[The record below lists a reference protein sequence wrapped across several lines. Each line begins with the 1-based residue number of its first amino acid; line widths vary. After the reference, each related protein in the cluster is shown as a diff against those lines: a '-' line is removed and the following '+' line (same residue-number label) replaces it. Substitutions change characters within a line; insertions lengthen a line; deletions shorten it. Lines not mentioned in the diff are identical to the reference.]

1 VKDYGEQAM
10 RRMKMSEADIEKFN
24 FKNRTATEQQEIA
37 RQGGKASGAARRRK
51 KSLKELGDMIGSLSV
66 KSEKN
71 KAIMREAGIEDEDMI
86 RDTAMLFMLEAKAE
100 KGDTNAIALIAKIRG
115 QLKEQVQAEVAE
127 VKPLV
132 DLTKRPKNGEQA

>member
-1 VKDYGEQAM
+1 MANPENLE
-10 RRMKMSEADIEKFN
+10 RFKFE
-24 FKNRTATEQQEIA
+24 NRTPTEQREIA
-37 RQGGKASGAARRRK
+37 RQGGIASGAARRRK

-132 DLTKRPKNGEQA
+132 DLTKRPKNGSD

>member
-1 VKDYGEQAM
+1 
-10 RRMKMSEADIEKFN
+10 MSEADIEKFN

-132 DLTKRPKNGEQA
+132 DLTKRTKNGEAEA

>member
-1 VKDYGEQAM
+1 MAGTANL
-10 RRMKMSEADIEKFN
+10 IPFN
-24 FKNRTATEQQEIA
+24 KRTETEQKEIA

-132 DLTKRPKNGEQA
+132 DLTKRPKNGRD

>member
-1 VKDYGEQAM
+1 MANPENLIPN
-10 RRMKMSEADIEKFN
+10 E
-24 FKNRTATEQQEIA
+24 NRTPKERRENA
-37 RQGGKASGAARRRK
+37 RKAGIASGVARRRK

-132 DLTKRPKNGEQA
+132 DLTKRKKNGESEA

>member
-1 VKDYGEQAM
+1 MANEQNLRPGEY
-10 RRMKMSEADIEKFN
+10 KLSKEEAK
-24 FKNRTATEQQEIA
+24 K
-37 RQGGKASGAARRRK
+37 GGINSGKARRRK
-51 KSLKELGDMIGSLSV
+51 KTLKELGDMIGSLSV

-115 QLKEQVQAEVAE
+115 QLKDQVQAEVAE

-132 DLTKRPKNGEQA
+132 DLTKRPKNGSN

>member
-1 VKDYGEQAM
+1 MANPEN
-10 RRMKMSEADIEKFN
+10 IEKFK
-24 FKNRTATEQQEIA
+24 FENRTPTEQREIA
-37 RQGGKASGAARRRK
+37 RQGGIASGAARRRK
-51 KSLKELGDMIGSLSV
+51 KSLKELGDMIGSLKV

-86 RDTAMLFMLEAKAE
+86 RDTAMLFILEAKAE

>member
-1 VKDYGEQAM
+1 MAGTANL
-10 RRMKMSEADIEKFN
+10 IPFN
-24 FKNRTATEQQEIA
+24 KRTETEQKKIA
-37 RQGGKASGAARRRK
+37 REGGIASGAARRRK
-51 KSLKELGDMIGSLSV
+51 KSLKELGDMIGSLKV

-132 DLTKRPKNGEQA
+132 DLTKRPKNGSD

>member
-1 VKDYGEQAM
+1 MAGTANL
-10 RRMKMSEADIEKFN
+10 IPFN
-24 FKNRTATEQQEIA
+24 KRTETEQKEIA
-37 RQGGKASGAARRRK
+37 RQGGKASGEARRRK

-115 QLKEQVQAEVAE
+115 QLKDQVQAEVAE

-132 DLTKRPKNGEQA
+132 DLTKRPKNGSN

>member
-1 VKDYGEQAM
+1 MANEQNL
-10 RRMKMSEADIEKFN
+10 RPCEYKLSKEEAK
-24 FKNRTATEQQEIA
+24 K
-37 RQGGKASGAARRRK
+37 GGINSGKARRRK

-132 DLTKRPKNGEQA
+132 DLTKRPKNGNNNGAQED

>member
-1 VKDYGEQAM
+1 MAGIENLKPV
-10 RRMKMSEADIEKFN
+10 RSEAEAREKG
-24 FKNRTATEQQEIA
+24 KK
-37 RQGGKASGAARRRK
+37 GGIASGKARRRK

-132 DLTKRPKNGEQA
+132 DLTKRPKNGSD

>member
-1 VKDYGEQAM
+1 MAGIENLKPV
-10 RRMKMSEADIEKFN
+10 RSEAEAREKG
-24 FKNRTATEQQEIA
+24 KK
-37 RQGGKASGAARRRK
+37 GGIASGKARRRK

-132 DLTKRPKNGEQA
+132 DLTKRPKNGEAEA

>member
-1 VKDYGEQAM
+1 MANPEN
-10 RRMKMSEADIEKFN
+10 IEKFK
-24 FKNRTATEQQEIA
+24 FENRTPTEQREIA
-37 RQGGKASGAARRRK
+37 RQGGIASGAARRRK

-71 KAIMREAGIEDEDMI
+71 KAIMRAAGIEDEDMI

-132 DLTKRPKNGEQA
+132 DLTRRPKNGEQA

>member
-1 VKDYGEQAM
+1 MANEQNL
-10 RRMKMSEADIEKFN
+10 RPSEYKLS
-24 FKNRTATEQQEIA
+24 QEEA
-37 RQGGKASGAARRRK
+37 KKGGINSGKARRRK

-132 DLTKRPKNGEQA
+132 DLTKRTKNGEAEA

>member
-1 VKDYGEQAM
+1 MAGTANL
-10 RRMKMSEADIEKFN
+10 IPFN
-24 FKNRTATEQQEIA
+24 KRTETEQKEIA
-37 RQGGKASGAARRRK
+37 RQGGKASGEARRRK

-71 KAIMREAGIEDEDMI
+71 KAIMRAAGIEDEDMI

-132 DLTKRPKNGEQA
+132 DLTKRHKNGEQA

>member
-1 VKDYGEQAM
+1 
-10 RRMKMSEADIEKFN
+10 MSEADIEKFN
-24 FKNRTATEQQEIA
+24 FKNRTATEQQKIA

-132 DLTKRPKNGEQA
+132 DLTQRPKNGENKA

>member
-1 VKDYGEQAM
+1 MAGIENLKPV
-10 RRMKMSEADIEKFN
+10 RSEAEAREKG
-24 FKNRTATEQQEIA
+24 KK
-37 RQGGKASGAARRRK
+37 GGIASGAARRRK

-132 DLTKRPKNGEQA
+132 DLTKRPKNGEAEA

>member
-1 VKDYGEQAM
+1 MANPENLIPN
-10 RRMKMSEADIEKFN
+10 E
-24 FKNRTATEQQEIA
+24 NRTPKERRENA
-37 RQGGKASGAARRRK
+37 RKAGIASGAARRRK

-132 DLTKRPKNGEQA
+132 DLTKRPKNGEAEA

>member
-1 VKDYGEQAM
+1 MANEQNLVPFT
-10 RRMKMSEADIEKFN
+10 SEQNREEAA
-24 FKNRTATEQQEIA
+24 KNGKK
-37 RQGGKASGAARRRK
+37 GGIASGKARRRK

-132 DLTKRPKNGEQA
+132 DLTKRPKNGSD

>member
-1 VKDYGEQAM
+1 MANEQNL
-10 RRMKMSEADIEKFN
+10 RPSEYKLSREEAK
-24 FKNRTATEQQEIA
+24 K
-37 RQGGKASGAARRRK
+37 GGIASGKARRRK
-51 KSLKELGDMIGSLSV
+51 KTLKELGDMIGSLSV

-132 DLTKRPKNGEQA
+132 DLTKRAKNGEAKA

>member
-1 VKDYGEQAM
+1 
-10 RRMKMSEADIEKFN
+10 MSEADIEKFN

-51 KSLKELGDMIGSLSV
+51 KTLKELGDMIGSLSV

>member
-1 VKDYGEQAM
+1 
-10 RRMKMSEADIEKFN
+10 MSEADIEKFN
-24 FKNRTATEQQEIA
+24 FKNRTATEQQKIA

-51 KSLKELGDMIGSLSV
+51 KTLKELGDMIGSLSV

-132 DLTKRPKNGEQA
+132 DLTKRKKNGESDS

>member
-1 VKDYGEQAM
+1 MANEQNL
-10 RRMKMSEADIEKFN
+10 RPSEYKLS
-24 FKNRTATEQQEIA
+24 QEEA
-37 RQGGKASGAARRRK
+37 KKGGIASGKARRRK
-51 KSLKELGDMIGSLSV
+51 KTLKELGDMIGSLSV

-132 DLTKRPKNGEQA
+132 DLTKRAKNGEQA

>member
-1 VKDYGEQAM
+1 MANEQNL
-10 RRMKMSEADIEKFN
+10 RPCEYKLSKEEAK
-24 FKNRTATEQQEIA
+24 K
-37 RQGGKASGAARRRK
+37 GGINSGKARRRK

-132 DLTKRPKNGEQA
+132 DLTKRPKNGRD

>member
-1 VKDYGEQAM
+1 MANPENLKGHGFET
-10 RRMKMSEADIEKFN
+10 
-24 FKNRTATEQQEIA
+24 RTTTEQREIA
-37 RQGGKASGAARRRK
+37 RQGGIASGAARRRK
-51 KSLKELGDMIGSLSV
+51 KSLKELGDMIGSLKV

-71 KAIMREAGIEDEDMI
+71 KTIMREAGIEDEDMI

>member
-1 VKDYGEQAM
+1 MANPENLIPN
-10 RRMKMSEADIEKFN
+10 E
-24 FKNRTATEQQEIA
+24 NRTPKERRENA
-37 RQGGKASGAARRRK
+37 RKAGIASGVARRRK
-51 KSLKELGDMIGSLSV
+51 KTLKELGDMIGSLSV

>member
-1 VKDYGEQAM
+1 
-10 RRMKMSEADIEKFN
+10 MSEADIEKFN
-24 FKNRTATEQQEIA
+24 FKNRTTTEQQKIA
-37 RQGGKASGAARRRK
+37 RQGGIASGAARRRK

>member
-1 VKDYGEQAM
+1 MAGIENLKPV
-10 RRMKMSEADIEKFN
+10 RSEAEAREKG
-24 FKNRTATEQQEIA
+24 KK
-37 RQGGKASGAARRRK
+37 GGIASGKARRRK

>member
-1 VKDYGEQAM
+1 MAGTANL
-10 RRMKMSEADIEKFN
+10 IPFN
-24 FKNRTATEQQEIA
+24 KRTETEQKEIA
-37 RQGGKASGAARRRK
+37 RQGGKASGEARRRK

>member
-1 VKDYGEQAM
+1 
-10 RRMKMSEADIEKFN
+10 MSEADIEKFN
-24 FKNRTATEQQEIA
+24 FKNRTATEQQKIA
-37 RQGGKASGAARRRK
+37 RQGGKASGEARRRK

-132 DLTKRPKNGEQA
+132 DLTKRPKNGEAEA

>member
-1 VKDYGEQAM
+1 MAGTANL
-10 RRMKMSEADIEKFN
+10 IPFN
-24 FKNRTATEQQEIA
+24 KRTETEQKKIA
-37 RQGGKASGAARRRK
+37 REGGIASGAARRRK

-132 DLTKRPKNGEQA
+132 DLTKRPKNGNNNGAQED

>member
-1 VKDYGEQAM
+1 
-10 RRMKMSEADIEKFN
+10 MSEADIEKFN
-24 FKNRTATEQQEIA
+24 FKNRTATEQQKIA
-37 RQGGKASGAARRRK
+37 RQGGKASGKARRRK

-86 RDTAMLFMLEAKAE
+86 RDTAMLFRLEAKAE

>member
-1 VKDYGEQAM
+1 
-10 RRMKMSEADIEKFN
+10 MSEADIEKFN
-24 FKNRTATEQQEIA
+24 FKNRTATEQQKIA